1 MNERFR
7 LQMFYPVEGD
17 SAIVELMY
25 DDAQWA
31 DMRLEDLRLDAVGD
45 ARLEGARV
53 VVSLFPKSADGSRDE
68 QTWWEFDYADV
79 RAQLDEARD
88 WLLDNERGRES
99 ASGEGLTAAGEAFTK
114 ISRTN
119 DRWHPKE

>member
-1 MNERFR
+1 MDERFR
-7 LQMFYPVEGD
+7 RQIFYPVEGD

-31 DMRLEDLRLDAVGD
+31 DVRLEDLRLDAVGD

-53 VVSLFPKSADGSRDE
+53 VVSLFAKPADSGRDE
-68 QTWWEFDYADV
+68 PTWWEFDYADV

-88 WLLDNERGRES
+88 WLLDNERGREPVI
-99 ASGEGLTAAGEAFTK
+99 GEGLTAAGEAFTK
-114 ISRTN
+114 ISLQN
-119 DRWHPKE
+119 ERWHPTE